1 VTLAPAVL
9 TLLLAVLAHVGGLSD
24 VAGAASVPSW
34 LTVLTGGV
42 LVGASFLFNSLLTDH
57 EGIRAVNGLQA
68 LLPTSDGVRR
78 VVVTILRFAGV
89 AVLALVLAGS
99 VLGDARP
106 EANFAI
112 LVVWAGWWAGYA
124 MSTYLVGNSWPSVN
138 PWRTLA
144 SLLPASADRAY
155 PERYGAWPSVVG
167 LLALVWVEVV
177 SPLASNAPALG
188 ALVAAYTLLTLAG
201 AKRYGAD
208 QWFGTVDPISRV
220 FRLYGRVAPVQRTE
234 DGLRFRLPGTEL
246 TEHSPTKEPGS
257 TAFVVA
263 LLWVT
268 TFDGLVTTPVWNSAA
283 RAVLGAVPLAGAAHA
298 TVVLLFYLLA
308 LVAGFGVFLGVYR
321 VAAARSRATVESF
334 LTPTTIERWFVPA
347 LLPIAAGYHLAHF
360 LGYFLSLSPSLA
372 AVLVH
377 PLGGVGAPLVAVL
390 PAWFGTLQLAFVVLG
405 HLLAVWVAHSLAM
418 ELFPGVLDPIR
429 SQYPFV
435 VVMMV
440 YTMTSAFV
448 VTQPFTT
455 PAYL

>member
-1 VTLAPAVL
+1 MTLAPAVL

-188 ALVAAYTLLTLAG
+188 APASVRSVYAATSAPRAG
-201 AKRYGAD
+201 I
-208 QWFGTVDPISRV
+208 GT
-220 FRLYGRVAPVQRTE
+220 ARTN
-234 DGLRFRLPGTEL
+234 
-246 TEHSPTKEPGS
+246 GS
-257 TAFVVA
+257 
-263 LLWVT
+263 
-268 TFDGLVTTPVWNSAA
+268 
-283 RAVLGAVPLAGAAHA
+283 
-298 TVVLLFYLLA
+298 
-308 LVAGFGVFLGVYR
+308 
-321 VAAARSRATVESF
+321 ARSIRCPGCSGCTAASPLFSGPRTDFGSGSRA
-334 LTPTTIERWFVPA
+334 RN
-347 LLPIAAGYHLAHF
+347 
-360 LGYFLSLSPSLA
+360 SPST
-372 AVLVH
+372 
-377 PLGGVGAPLVAVL
+377 PPRKSRGRRRSSS
-390 PAWFGTLQLAFVVLG
+390 
-405 HLLAVWVAHSLAM
+405 HSS
-418 ELFPGVLDPIR
+418 G
-429 SQYPFV
+429 
-435 VVMMV
+435 
-440 YTMTSAFV
+440 
-448 VTQPFTT
+448 
-455 PAYL
+455 